1 MEKPVFLRLPVAKR
15 QSILEKGKAVYIQYP
30 YEDITIRF
38 LTERMGMDVTTF
50 YRYFDNKD
58 DFLTYAYR
66 ELIERTRY
74 EDYALVYRFVN
85 VYDNELD
92 NAFFAACMN
101 IAARNRPIRDRLL
114 KVEQNILYPLIRQK
128 LRAEKYA
135 GRVREEVDEDLVAYL
150 FASISFDLFDY
161 FDECRIRDFEL
172 QKRMK
177 EYLYFTFFQNAIG
190 KPGA

>member
-101 IAARNRPIRDRLL
+101 IAARNRPIRDLS
-114 KVEQNILYPLIRQK
+114 LIH
-128 LRAEKYA
+128 
-135 GRVREEVDEDLVAYL
+135 
-150 FASISFDLFDY
+150 I
-161 FDECRIRDFEL
+161 
-172 QKRMK
+172 
-177 EYLYFTFFQNAIG
+177 
-190 KPGA
+190 